1 MDLVFSS
8 EINRKLAKKWLK
20 GKYAGKPPNDVVR
33 GPRVKPFFSYKGN
46 YGSQSKLVEKDDV
59 LQDDDLIVKEL
70 NKFFQNDVSTLN
82 IEKPGSSPIGHQ
94 TIFLIL

>member
-1 MDLVFSS
+1 MAKRKVSR
-8 EINRKLAKKWLK
+8 ETANRRSGAN
-20 GKYAGKPPNDVVR
+20 G
-33 GPRVKPFFSYKGN
+33 VKPFFSYKGN

-70 NKFFQNDVSTLN
+70 NKFFQNDVSTVN
-82 IEKPGSSPIGHQ
+82 IEKPGSSSIGHQ